1 MKIRVMYDRHHQDTV
16 NPEELAILIAERRI
30 IKFKRFSGWVDVRT
44 DPVRRQK
51 GSAPGTDRRK
61 QAEDKK
67 GDDPGP
73 IL

>member
-1 MKIRVMYDRHHQDTV
+1 MKIRVMYDRNHQDTV
-16 NPEELAILIAERRI
+16 QPEELATLIAERRI

-51 GSAPGTDRRK
+51 GSAPGNERRR
-61 QAEDKK
+61 QAEAKK
-67 GDDPGP
+67 SDDPGP